1 MDLQGTLGNGQIW
14 RETPPVVLQFILV
27 FFHFVVCNCLFAK
40 NIRAHCDIGK
50 MKECFW
56 RYVSLKKFNFLLGT
70 SSLTCDVGSLSLLS
84 NCTESR
90 WPAFLLSCS
99 NAHSYQSICAV
110 KCHSCAL
117 ATFQICIVYTSHSPF
132 ETFRWLCHVYLHG
145 CEIAC
150 ALTQT
155 FAQCKI
161 FLQGHALH
169 RRSQGGLRRPYPSNY
184 RNI

>member
-1 MDLQGTLGNGQIW
+1 M
-14 RETPPVVLQFILV
+14 
-27 FFHFVVCNCLFAK
+27 
-40 NIRAHCDIGK
+40 
-50 MKECFW
+50 
-56 RYVSLKKFNFLLGT
+56 
-70 SSLTCDVGSLSLLS
+70 
-84 NCTESR
+84 
-90 WPAFLLSCS
+90 
-99 NAHSYQSICAV
+99 

-169 RRSQGGLRRPYPSNY
+169 RRSQGGLGDHTPQIIETFSHFVLKEAISETKWSYLP
-184 RNI
+184 NIKYFLPPQIF